1 MANKD
6 SEIHLVD
13 ADNEG
18 EELRTPPEQPDA
30 PNVDTPHFIPVVR
43 AAPMQVKARQYSGET
58 SWQDFHSHFERVCIL
73 NGWFQQRL
81 DYLWVNLTSTA
92 LAYAESLPIGSAG
105 TYDDLCHALEQRFGD
120 SQRSEVYKSEL
131 RSRQRKEGESLPALS
146 QEIRQLVKHAY
157 PTVGRRGMED
167 LCIEKFREALTD
179 GEQRMAVHRSHARTL
194 EEATKAAM
202 DMESWQLS
210 ERRTKTQRVR
220 SATSEPDPLT
230 QLNDRITQ
238 LEKMIAALGATKNS
252 KDTGRK
258 PIACFYCKNVGHMQ
272 KDCRIRARD
281 FAKKE
286 SNKEGNESQL
296 H

>member
-1 MANKD
+1 MT
-6 SEIHLVD
+6 SEKQERNLVD
-13 ADNEG
+13 EAHEG
-18 EELRTPPEQPDA
+18 EALHTPPERPDA

-43 AAPMQVKARQYSGET
+43 AAPMQVKARQFSGET
-58 SWQDFHSHFERVCIL
+58 SWQEFHSHFERVCIL

-92 LAYAESLPIGSAG
+92 LAYAESLPVGSAD
-105 TYDDLCHALEQRFGD
+105 TYDDLCRALEQRFGD

-131 RSRQRKEGESLPALS
+131 RSRQRKDGESLPALS

-210 ERRTKTQRVR
+210 ERRTKTHRVR
-220 SATSEPDPLT
+220 SATSDTDPLT
-230 QLNDRITQ
+230 QINERIAQ
-238 LEKMIAALGATKNS
+238 LEKMIAALGTTKNS
-252 KDTGRK
+252 TDTGRK
-258 PIACFYCKNVGHMQ
+258 AIVCFYCKNVGHIRR
-272 KDCRIRARD
+272 DCRIRARD
-281 FAKKE
+281 LAKEE